1 MKKINKFIAILIAVL
16 GVQVALAQTTIIS
29 NGDNLNKQ
37 CNFGSVS
44 NHTIPEIWTSDK
56 RQGFNLSQSVELPNG
71 VYTLSFQM
79 MYRASLN
86 PGMSTNCALYAETSG
101 EVYNTPIKNF
111 GDESDVAENL
121 SGVTSAM
128 NAGKYLNTI
137 PYFVVTDGK
146 ATVGAR
152 SLGALTYC
160 TNGYWTIF
168 NPASF
173 KLVSVVDD
181 ATLTTALNDVKAEA
195 KAILDAA
202 TFSDAKN
209 TLQAAYDAATATNDG
224 IVALKKA
231 IKAYLPNTGTAANPV
246 DVSSLILSADFS
258 QKAFIVATKNN
269 NSGVTVPELQPVGW
283 SCADGGSG
291 QYNFFNVVDN
301 NTTYDGQSNFA
312 YNGKTT
318 GQTLYMR
325 NAWSDNVT
333 ISAKQTV
340 TLPNG
345 RYKISIPAK
354 KSGNTA
360 TIKYTFAGETD
371 THDLTTSW
379 NVYEKVFTVNDVNN
393 TLTIELSYF
402 HPTGGG
408 QRAFFDGVTLLCYGD
423 PIAALLTEIA
433 SKKNELETFIGNIPS
448 GLYESFNA
456 HLTSAGSANNTQTE
470 AELQEIIDNLSAD
483 IVKASNALT
492 PYKNLKSLIS
502 LCTEYTDTKN
512 SNANSETILT
522 NFQTAISTAT
532 TSGDDATNVDE
543 INNAY
548 NNLESA
554 RQIYAQN
561 AVPVYPYPFDMTF
574 LIGNA
579 TFDSNIDGWTKSG
592 GAGWMNA
599 GNVECYNNTFT
610 FSKSLTGLG
619 SGSWEVSV
627 DGFYRYGGYN
637 NAESAHNG
645 GTEVLTVKFYANAN
659 EVALM
664 SIMEGA
670 GKAGDVGATTAG
682 GVRVPN
688 GPAEGNIYFAA
699 GCYKNTVATIV
710 TDGNLNIGLKKE
722 TTQGSDWTLF
732 DNFKLVYKGID
743 VSELQASL
751 TALIAKAEGVK
762 SSVMGKAE
770 ETNLT
775 NALNAADATVTV
787 ADDLNEMI
795 SDLQS
800 AYDAAVISID
810 TYSKV
815 PAYITKANKIDA
827 SIAETYQTN
836 YDNRNLVGDAET
848 IRQELNVATFK
859 YVEDNFKNE
868 IALTEWGAES
878 NAMWSTSGEHWD
890 GTSGEGCTSYYD
902 ANGTN
907 TTHTLSKEV
916 ELTPGTYV
924 FRAAGRSN
932 ANTELSLSISINGV
946 DPVIFNAKGNTGR
959 GIDKTGNATFAD
971 DAEYARD
978 GQGQGW
984 EWEFIKFTLNE
995 KTTVTLTA
1003 TSKTTGWG
1011 WASFANNGLW
1021 MDDATYLIA
1030 NASALAKPMAT
1041 AQELLDQ
1048 PMNVEK
1054 KTALQEAMDLPA
1066 TTVTEF
1072 NAKIASLETA
1082 IAAAE
1087 TSIADYS
1094 KLKKYIDMTAVF
1106 ANVETYVAKYDNGEY
1121 ASSDV
1126 EPVRQELN
1134 VIRYNAATAVF
1145 TNKVDV
1151 KDWTGS
1157 MGTRNDQHWSGE
1169 TKPYY
1174 DANSWNDIDPD
1185 ALTAKIKLTKG
1196 TYVLKV
1202 AGRAHKDAALTLKV
1216 LEQVI
1221 AFHGKGDTG
1230 YGIDKQGNANFSADG
1245 TYANDNNGRGWE
1257 WEFLKFELD
1266 SDQEVEL
1273 KVNSDYN
1280 NISQVW
1286 TSFGDITLWMDDETY
1301 LNVNSGAINEPLAKA
1316 KELVNTLPMG
1326 ENENTSLSDAIELA
1340 EGAISTP
1347 EDLNNAINALTTA
1360 VANAN
1365 TWRTTYYAE
1374 KDKLVAQLE
1383 RFETDYN
1390 NAENGSLDY
1399 MNKNRWT
1406 TVIEKAQ
1413 AAAVAK
1419 DNQTSHTVLTTAT
1432 NELKAA
1438 LDAATVSVGEYAALK
1453 SVIDEA
1459 NSLVVANVGDQP
1471 FEKPQSAAD
1480 AINTTDE
1487 QALYD
1492 AATADGEGVT
1502 SVTDALTGGIE
1513 IFNNTPLNAPKDGA
1527 RYNLVLNNNY
1537 GWTYDG
1543 KAVTYLANDRSDMG
1557 LYNIQYWSAVNANY
1571 AQAFTFTAVDGQ
1583 QDCYYISMTDVDGNE
1598 RYVSTGVVYGGNANQ
1613 IRTTTNVEDALAVKV
1628 IATKT
1633 DGVHNLYNVEASN
1646 YIGSQDAGFYTVN
1659 SHINFNIQEAS
1670 TVDVALT
1677 ISSAK
1682 WSTLIL
1688 PFNAELPEGVKA
1700 YTCAGV
1706 IDGVLTFNEASTIE
1720 ANTPYL
1726 VGGNAGKYDFSG
1738 YGLADKDVYTEG
1750 LFTGT
1755 YVDYQTEAGKHIYVL
1770 QKHDN
1775 EVAFYEVRESAQPW
1789 VRANRCYITYESASE
1804 ARVLRLGFDD
1814 TSGIDN
1820 VLFPTDNSE
1829 LTIYDTM
1836 GRKVKSMKKGSL
1848 YIINGKKVVVK

>member
-1 MKKINKFIAILIAVL
+1 MKKINKFLAILIAVL
-16 GVQVALAQTTIIS
+16 GVQVASAQTTIIS

-44 NHTIPEIWTSDK
+44 SHTIPEIWTDDK

-79 MYRASLN
+79 MYRASLD
-86 PGMSTNCALYAETSG
+86 PGISTNCALYAETSG

-111 GDESDVAENL
+111 GDESGVAESL

-128 NAGKYLNTI
+128 NEGKYLNTI

-202 TFSDAKN
+202 TSSDAKN
-209 TLQAAYDAATATNDG
+209 TLQAVYDAATATNDD

-360 TIKYTFAGETD
+360 TIKYTFAGETE

-402 HPTGGG
+402 HSTGGG

-433 SKKNELETFIGNIPS
+433 SKKNELETFNGNIPS
-448 GLYESFNA
+448 SLYGSFNA
-456 HLTSAGSANNTQTE
+456 HHTSAGSANNTQTE

-483 IVKASNALT
+483 IVKASNALI

-532 TSGDDATNVDE
+532 TSGDAALNVDE
-543 INNAY
+543 INTAY

-554 RQIYAQN
+554 RQTYARN

-610 FSKSLTGLG
+610 FSKSLEDLG

-637 NAESAHNG
+637 DAEAAHNG
-645 GTEVLTVKFYANAN
+645 GTEVLYVKFYANAN

-775 NALNAADATVTV
+775 SALNAADATVTV

-795 SDLQS
+795 SNLQS

-815 PAYITKANKIDA
+815 PAYIAKANNIDA
-827 SIAETYQTN
+827 SIAEIYQTN
-836 YDNRNLVGDAET
+836 YDNRTLVSDAET
-848 IRQELNVATFK
+848 IRQELEVATYN
-859 YVEDNFKNE
+859 YVKDNFTYDV
-868 IALTEWGAES
+868 ALSDTW
-878 NAMWSTSGEHWD
+878 NST
-890 GTSGEGCTSYYD
+890 
-902 ANGTN
+902 GTN
-907 TTHTLSKEV
+907 TK
-916 ELTPGTYV
+916 
-924 FRAAGRSN
+924 A
-932 ANTELSLSISINGV
+932 
-946 DPVIFNAKGNTGR
+946 
-959 GIDKTGNATFAD
+959 ATFS
-971 DAEYARD
+971 
-978 GQGQGW
+978 
-984 EWEFIKFTLNE
+984 NE
-995 KTTVTLTA
+995 
-1003 TSKTTGWG
+1003 
-1011 WASFANNGLW
+1011 
-1021 MDDATYLIA
+1021 
-1030 NASALAKPMAT
+1030 
-1041 AQELLDQ
+1041 
-1048 PMNVEK
+1048 
-1054 KTALQEAMDLPA
+1054 
-1066 TTVTEF
+1066 
-1072 NAKIASLETA
+1072 
-1082 IAAAE
+1082 
-1087 TSIADYS
+1087 
-1094 KLKKYIDMTAVF
+1094 
-1106 ANVETYVAKYDNGEY
+1106 
-1121 ASSDV
+1121 
-1126 EPVRQELN
+1126 
-1134 VIRYNAATAVF
+1134 
-1145 TNKVDV
+1145 
-1151 KDWTGS
+1151 
-1157 MGTRNDQHWSGE
+1157 HWSGE
-1169 TKPYY
+1169 TREYMNQ
-1174 DANSWNDIDPD
+1174 DDSNGQGWNANSWSIDFNQEV
-1185 ALTAKIKLTKG
+1185 ALPAG
-1196 TYVLKV
+1196 EYVFKV
-1202 AGRAHKDAALTLKV
+1202 AGRKSADATLELNVTKGETVLGTVNDFPSSNNALGINKAGAASFDAADPAGFANDGKGRGWQWRYVKFTLAEESTVKVAIHAETDKIHNWVSFGNYTLQMTDETYMAAGQPELDAALTAAEALVGTKPMGTDEETALKEAIDLPV
-1216 LEQVI
+1216 TTGAEQK
-1221 AFHGKGDTG
+1221 A
-1230 YGIDKQGNANFSADG
+1230 
-1245 TYANDNNGRGWE
+1245 
-1257 WEFLKFELD
+1257 
-1266 SDQEVEL
+1266 
-1273 KVNSDYN
+1273 KVNA
-1280 NISQVW
+1280 
-1286 TSFGDITLWMDDETY
+1286 
-1301 LNVNSGAINEPLAKA
+1301 LN
-1316 KELVNTLPMG
+1316 
-1326 ENENTSLSDAIELA
+1326 
-1340 EGAISTP
+1340 
-1347 EDLNNAINALTTA
+1347 TA
-1360 VANAN
+1360 VENIK
-1365 TWRTTYYAE
+1365 TWRATYYAE
-1374 KDKLVAQLE
+1374 KDKLVAALE

-1390 NAENGSLDY
+1390 DAENGSLEY
-1399 MNKNRWT
+1399 MNNSRWT

-1419 DNQTSHTVLTTAT
+1419 DNQTSHADLTTAT
-1432 NELKAA
+1432 NELTEA
-1438 LDAATVSVGEYAALK
+1438 LNAATVSVNEYAALK
-1453 SVIDEA
+1453 SAIDEA
-1459 NSLVVANVGDQP
+1459 NTLVAANVGDLP
-1471 FEKPQSAAD
+1471 FERPQSAAD
-1480 AINTTDE
+1480 AISTTEE

-1502 SVTDALTGGIE
+1502 SVTDALTEGIAT
-1513 IFNNTPLNAPKDGA
+1513 FNNTPLNAPKDGA
-1527 RYNLVLNNNY
+1527 RYNLVLNNNN

-1543 KAVTYLANDRSDMG
+1543 NAVTYLANDRVDAG
-1557 LYNIQYWSAVNANY
+1557 LYNIQYLTAPNANY
-1571 AQAFTFTAVDGQ
+1571 AQAFTLTAVEGK
-1583 QDCYYISMTDVDGNE
+1583 QDCYYISMTDVEGNE
-1598 RYVSTGVVYGGNANQ
+1598 RYVCTGVVYDGNTSQ
-1613 IRTTTNVEDALAVKV
+1613 LRTTTKAEDALAVKV
-1628 IATKT
+1628 IATT
-1633 DGVHNLYNVEASN
+1633 IEGVHNLYNTEAN
-1646 YIGSQDAGFYTVN
+1646 DYIGGQDAGFFTVN
-1659 SHINFNIQEAS
+1659 SHINFNIREAAKAE
-1670 TVDVALT
+1670 VAMN
-1677 ISSAK
+1677 ISAAK

-1688 PFNAELPEGVKA
+1688 PFNAALPEGVKA
-1700 YTCAGV
+1700 YSC
-1706 IDGVLTFNEASTIE
+1706 NEADVETE
-1720 ANTPYL
+1720 TLTLTEATTLKANTPYL
-1726 VGGNAGKYDFSG
+1726 INGEEDTHEFSG
-1738 YGLADKDVYTEG
+1738 YGLAKQDTYAAG
-1750 LFTGT
+1750 IFTGT
-1755 YVDYQTEAGKHIYVL
+1755 YVDYQTTANSGTYVL

-1775 EVAFYEVRESAQPW
+1775 VLAFYLVGESAKPW
-1789 VRANRCYITYESASE
+1789 VRAYRCYITLDNAST
-1804 ARVLRLGFDD
+1804 ARMFSFGFDNE
-1814 TSGIDN
+1814 TTGIDN
-1820 VLFPTDNSE
+1820 AQLSTGDSE
-1829 LTIYDTM
+1829 LIIFDIM
-1836 GRKVKSMKKGSL
+1836 GRKVTSMKKGNL
-1848 YIINGKKVVVK
+1848 YIINGKKVLVK